1 MYCCQTAKDNFENI
15 VKTVGGP
22 NENVRAKELL
32 ERLTV
37 LPDDADYRSTSENDQ
52 FNEVFNKVQ
61 YANDLLQVGGKI
73 RQRSLT
79 IFTFG
84 DRIRAVTV
92 SANEGFVRAARQQ
105 VTKVLENEL
114 LNLS

>member
-22 NENVRAKELL
+22 NENMRAKELL

-37 LPDDADYRSTSENDQ
+37 LPDDADYRCTSEKVQ
-52 FNEVFNKVQ
+52 CNEIFSKVQ
-61 YANDLLQVGGKI
+61 YGNGTLKVGGKI
-73 RQRSLT
+73 KQRSLT

-84 DRIRAVTV
+84 DRIHAVTV
-92 SANEGFVRAARQQ
+92 SANEGFVRAAKQQ
-105 VTKVLENEL
+105 VQKM
-114 LNLS
+114 